1 MTNNVSRLARKHAT
15 LQKLRQSQVYLR
27 TAALYDVLTNS
38 VQKLCGAGFFF
49 DTVFTFF
56 TSFSFVKFEIIKTT
70 KLLHMFK
77 LHFVG

>member
-1 MTNNVSRLARKHAT
+1 MTNNVSRLARKLAT

-27 TAALYDVLTNS
+27 TAALHDVLTNS

-49 DTVFTFF
+49 DTVFTFLQAF
-56 TSFSFVKFEIIKTT
+56 LLSNLKLIKTT
-70 KLLHMFK
+70 ELLHMFK